1 MARDVDLL
9 GSYSGRK
16 ESPEIELIMQE
27 EISKALEEALGKLGL
42 YQKKRV
48 TLDRID
54 QHLRELYEKH
64 DLDRY
69 KLEFSCRPWVPVTPK
84 LPQDKYMR
92 ARFFCGIGDNPLG
105 TPQSEMS
112 LPFPLPSITTHCPN
126 CDDSRAFLSVG
137 SIWYDGFL
145 DYYPKLGEQTEQ
157 VFTLYYQCIKCEEC
171 VITFLIKRVGLTINI
186 CGRTE
191 RLPVDVPSCVPKKLR
206 KIVADAISATNEND
220 IFAGFYHLRTFCEHY
235 IKTSINAAQAE
246 KVSGDEL
253 CRRYN
258 SVLDNRMTSGIP
270 SLVTVYETL
279 SRYMHMRSG
288 TADDFAAMLDQVE
301 GHLTAKALFEK
312 YS

>member
-16 ESPEIELIMQE
+16 ESPEVELIMQE
-27 EISKALEEALGKLGL
+27 EISKALEQVLSRLGL

-48 TLDRID
+48 ALDRID
-54 QHLRELYEKH
+54 QLLRKLYEKY
-64 DLDRY
+64 DLDQY
-69 KLEFSCRPWVPVTPK
+69 KSEFSSRPWVPMTPN

-92 ARFFCGIGDNPLG
+92 AKFFCGIGDNPLG
-105 TPQSEMS
+105 TPQQEMP
-112 LPFPLPSITTHCPN
+112 LPFPLPSITTHCSI
-126 CDDSRAFLSVG
+126 CDESRVFLSVG
-137 SIWYDGFL
+137 SIWCDGFL
-145 DYYPKLGEQTEQ
+145 EYYPKLGVQTEQ
-157 VFTLYYQCIKCEEC
+157 VFTLYYQCVKCEEC
-171 VITFLIKRVGLTINI
+171 VISFLIKRVGLTITL

-191 RLPVDVPSCVPKKLR
+191 RLTVDVPSCVPKKLR
-206 KIVADAISATNEND
+206 KIVADAISAANEND
-220 IFAGFYHLRTFCEHY
+220 VFAAFYHLRTFCEHY
-235 IKTSINAAQAE
+235 IKFSINVANNE

-258 SVLDNRMTSGIP
+258 SSLDNRMTSGIP
-270 SLVTVYETL
+270 SLVTIYETL

-288 TADDFAAMLDQVE
+288 TADDFATMLDQVE